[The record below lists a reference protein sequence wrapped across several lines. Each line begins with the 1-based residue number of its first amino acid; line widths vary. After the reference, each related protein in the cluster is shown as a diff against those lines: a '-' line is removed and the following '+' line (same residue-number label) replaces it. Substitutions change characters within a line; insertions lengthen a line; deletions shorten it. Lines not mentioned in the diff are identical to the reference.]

1 MKRVVVLGGL
11 LVLTAAACTSTPQH
25 DVVVGEIARCQVYGI
40 VSQQTG
46 SATRGWIAK
55 SGDDCSAQGALSVY
69 VELTIRT
76 PKGTTYTTKIP
87 TNRKV
92 QIGDPWPE

>member
-25 DVVVGEIARCQVYGI
+25 DVVVGEIARCQVRVTSTANGGI
-40 VSQQTG
+40 THAFQDL
-46 SATRGWIAK
+46 
-55 SGDDCSAQGALSVY
+55 SGDDCSAQGVLSVY